1 MAGASTTQIEDM
13 KAKQDAVHRERTI
26 RENRRVVSISK
37 RNQQIQA
44 RNALSTSYCFH
55 AIEPLKTFTDK
66 EMAQEILEK
75 LANDRGILAVMAK
88 HKWSVGVL
96 AEMLPDGK
104 VGVDP
109 VCVLGLNQNKGQRI
123 LLRLRTDDLL
133 GFRKFLSIKKVLFH
147 ELSHNVHS
155 EHDTNF
161 YQLMRQIE
169 KESNELDWTK
179 AGGAAVGRSRMIL
192 HDEEKSMEN
201 SSSGHR
207 LGGESAGSSRLEY
220 KDGLLFGVPHALLV
234 ITIGK
239 TGGSTLAFLMG
250 RYMGKEMIG
259 DYLRTNFPTFRAFS
273 AALNSS
279 SWKPVVLYQ
288 LSSIPNLVKIYSLA
302 ITQVSVTRFIVS
314 SAIGNTPHAILCA
327 YIGDQASD
335 IAAILTGE
343 TKMTTS
349 RMIMVVT
356 AVSMT
361 VLAIT
366 FLVVYMKRQLQELQ
380 KRECRSGSEEE
391 LLLSIEADAVDPV
404 DVKSPSQRVR
414 LSTPTCQM

>member
-207 LGGESAGSSRLEY
+207 LGGESAG
-220 KDGLLFGVPHALLV
+220 
-234 ITIGK
+234 K